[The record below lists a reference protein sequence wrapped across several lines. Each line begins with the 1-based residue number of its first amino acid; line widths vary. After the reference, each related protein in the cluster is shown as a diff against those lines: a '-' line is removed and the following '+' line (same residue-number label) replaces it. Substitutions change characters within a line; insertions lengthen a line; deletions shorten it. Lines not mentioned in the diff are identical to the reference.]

1 MTATQYL
8 QNQAEHCRRAAD
20 DAADPFVAEEL
31 RRLAAE
37 FERRAQAEEIRPEAP
52 ARANRAA

>member
-8 QNQAEHCRRAAD
+8 QSQAEHCRRAAA

-31 RRLAAE
+31 RRLAAD
-37 FERRAQAEEIRPEAP
+37 FERRAWAEIRPAAP
-52 ARANRAA
+52 APENRAA

>member
-20 DAADPFVAEEL
+20 DAADPFVAAEL
-31 RRLAAE
+31 RRLAAD
-37 FERRAQAEEIRPEAP
+37 FERRARAELQPAAP
-52 ARANRAA
+52 VRENRAA

>member
-37 FERRAQAEEIRPEAP
+37 FERRARAEIRAAAP
-52 ARANRAA
+52 ARENRAA

>member
-1 MTATQYL
+1 MTASQYL

-31 RRLAAE
+31 RRLAAD
-37 FERRAQAEEIRPEAP
+37 FERRARAETRPAP
-52 ARANRAA
+52 LPENRAA